1 MFWLVDYFSALVLL
15 LAVAIPMGA
24 LYKNMGLV
32 RYASL
37 ICIAFVVELPAW
49 AIHVNAGDC
58 VSLTGD
64 PSCVAGPGWVIAL
77 YQVIAVLLIFL
88 AWRWLRR
95 TDSSPRQVRRPP

>member
-1 MFWLVDYFSALVLL
+1 MFWLMDYFSAPVLL

-24 LYKNMGLV
+24 LYKSMGLA

-37 ICIAFVVELPAW
+37 IGIAFVVELPAW
-49 AIHVNAGDC
+49 AIHVNAGSC
-58 VSLTGD
+58 VALTGD

-77 YQVIAVLLIFL
+77 YQVIAILLIFL

-95 TDSSPRQVRRPP
+95 TNNSARQVDRPS